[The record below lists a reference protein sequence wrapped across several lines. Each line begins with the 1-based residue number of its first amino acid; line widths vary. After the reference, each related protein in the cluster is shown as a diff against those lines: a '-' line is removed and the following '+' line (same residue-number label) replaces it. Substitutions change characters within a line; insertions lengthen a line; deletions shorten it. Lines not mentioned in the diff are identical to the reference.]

1 MVSATHDRRG
11 ISRQETQSREQR
23 RRRPKRNWPICTHT
37 GKQRLGERK
46 DTKIALEAARHHR
59 AHAEM
64 NGLPSTW
71 AVRRGYPCDYCRG
84 WHLTTIEAWDENFH
98 THQE

>member
-1 MVSATHDRRG
+1 MIDGESVDREPRAVSSGGAGRNATGRSARTPA
-11 ISRQETQSREQR
+11 S
-23 RRRPKRNWPICTHT
+23 K
-37 GKQRLGERK
+37 RLGERK

-71 AVRRGYPCDYCRG
+71 AVRRGYPA
-84 WHLTTIEAWDENFH
+84 TTAVVGI
-98 THQE
+98 